1 MTISPAR
8 KVNFQLMGNRFWP
21 ITARRQSERDL
32 NASEARYRRLFETA
46 TDGILLLD
54 AESGEITDLNPFMG
68 LFA

>member
-8 KVNFQLMGNRFWP
+8 KVNFQLIGNRFWY
-21 ITARRQSERDL
+21 ERDL

-54 AESGEITDLNPFMG
+54 AESGEITDVNAFMG